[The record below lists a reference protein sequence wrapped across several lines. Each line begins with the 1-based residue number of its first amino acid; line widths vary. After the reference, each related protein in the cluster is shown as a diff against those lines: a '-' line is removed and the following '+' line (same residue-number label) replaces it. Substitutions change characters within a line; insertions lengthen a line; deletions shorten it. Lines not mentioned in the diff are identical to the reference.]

1 MSSRSIGVA
10 ELRAGAI
17 VITLDGLA
25 KGFAGEILFEDVSLF
40 LGPGERVGFVG
51 PNGAGKSTL
60 MKLIAG
66 IELPDRGTVTRQRG
80 IAIGHLSQEVLPTP
94 DATVLETVL
103 RPSAE
108 VAKLEAEIAKLPALL
123 EAARDSAEQARLAA
137 RLAEVHARHH
147 DLAGGQR
154 EARAHR
160 VLAGLGFRPGDA
172 DRPLSSFSGG
182 FVMRAELARLLVEST
197 DVLLLDE
204 PTNHLDLESVLW
216 LQEFL
221 AHASSALI
229 LISHDRAFLNGTVQG
244 IVEIER
250 RKATRYVGTFDDY
263 VREKEERRAQLEAA
277 ARNQE
282 RRIRETE
289 RFIERFR
296 AKASKATQAQSRM
309 KALAR
314 EQRIVVERDDP
325 KVRFRFP
332 QPPRTSAQVL
342 ALRGVDK
349 SYGSLEVY
357 RGLDFELR
365 RGDKTVLV
373 GPNGA
378 GKSTLL
384 KMLAGVIAPDA
395 GSVEV
400 GLRVS
405 LGYYA
410 QHRQEMLD
418 LDRTVLENARSAAR
432 EQSET
437 FVRTLLGA
445 FLFRGDDVEK
455 PASVLS
461 GGEKSRLALARVL
474 LDPPSVL
481 LMDEPTIHLD
491 MASVDALIR
500 ALQAYEGA
508 LCFISHDVH
517 FIRAIARS
525 VVRVESGRLAA
536 YPGDWDYYLWKRG
549 QAATPASGSGT
560 GTGTAAE
567 AEPTSERSAQG
578 RREERRRL
586 AESRVDLAKRTRHL
600 KREIEELERR
610 IEELEREKAGL
621 EADLADPV
629 TYERGDYDFVT
640 ARIRHGEADRSLVAA
655 YERWTELQGSLE
667 AELERDPD

>member
-1 MSSRSIGVA
+1 
-10 ELRAGAI
+10 
-17 VITLDGLA
+17 VITLDGVT

-80 IAIGHLSQEVLPTP
+80 IAIGHLSQEVLPIP
-94 DATVLETVL
+94 DATVLETAL

-108 VAKLEAEIAKLPALL
+108 VAKLEDEIAKLPALL
-123 EAARDSAEQARLAA
+123 EAARDSAEQARFAA

-160 VLAGLGFRPGDA
+160 ILAGLGFRPGDA

-221 AHASSALI
+221 AHAPSALI

-250 RKATRYVGTFDDY
+250 RKATRYAGTFDDY

-277 ARNQE
+277 ARNQD

-289 RFIERFR
+289 RFIERFK

-314 EQRIVVERDDP
+314 EERIVVERDDP

-384 KMLAGVIAPDA
+384 KMLAGVIAPDT

-418 LDRTVLENARSAAR
+418 LDRTVLENARNAAR

-517 FIRAIARS
+517 FIRAVARS
-525 VVRVESGRLAA
+525 VVRVESGRLTA

-549 QAATPASGSGT
+549 QVAAPASGSGM
-560 GTGTAAE
+560 GTAA
-567 AEPTSERSAQG
+567 AADPASERSAQG

-586 AESRVDLAKRTRHL
+586 AESRANLAKRTRHL

-621 EADLADPV
+621 EADLADPA
-629 TYERGDYDFVT
+629 TYERGDYDF
-640 ARIRHGEADRSLVAA
+640 ARARVRHGEADRSLVAA

-667 AELERDPD
+667 AELESDPE

>member
-1 MSSRSIGVA
+1 MITVDGV
-10 ELRAGAI
+10 
-17 VITLDGLA
+17 A
-25 KGFAGEILFEDVSLF
+25 KGFAGETLFEDVSLF
-40 LGPGERVGFVG
+40 VGPGERVGFVG

-60 MKLIAG
+60 MKLITG
-66 IELPDRGTVTRQRG
+66 LELPDRGTVTRQRG
-80 IAIGHLSQEVLPTP
+80 ISIGHLSQEVLPTP
-94 DATVLETVL
+94 DATVLETAL

-108 VAKLEAEIAKLPALL
+108 VARLEDEIATLPSLL
-123 EAARDSAEQARLAA
+123 EVAREPAEQARLAA
-137 RLAEVHARHH
+137 RLAEVHARHEE
-147 DLAGGQR
+147 LAGGHR

-160 VLAGLGFRPGDA
+160 ILAGLGFRPGDVN
-172 DRPLSSFSGG
+172 RPLSSFSGG

-197 DVLLLDE
+197 DLLLLDE

-216 LQEFL
+216 LQDFL
-221 AHASSALI
+221 SHARSALI
-229 LISHDRAFLNGTVQG
+229 LISHDRAFLNATVQG

-250 RKATRYVGTFDDY
+250 RRSTRYVGNFDDY
-263 VREKEERRAQLEAA
+263 VREKDERRAQLESA

-289 RFIERFR
+289 RFIERFK

-309 KALAR
+309 KALAK
-314 EQRIVVERDDP
+314 EERIVIERDDP

-332 QPPRTSAQVL
+332 QPARTSALVL

-349 SYGSLEVY
+349 SYGAVEVY

-384 KMLAGVIAPDA
+384 KMLAGAITPDA

-418 LDRTVLENARSAAR
+418 LNRTVLENARSAAGD
-432 EQSET
+432 QTET
-437 FVRTLLGA
+437 FIRTLLGA

-455 PASVLS
+455 PASLLS
-461 GGEKSRLALARVL
+461 GGEKSRLALALVL
-474 LDPPSVL
+474 LNPPSVL

-517 FIRAIARS
+517 FIRAIAQS
-525 VVRVESGRLAA
+525 VVRVEAGRLTA
-536 YPGDWDYYLWKRG
+536 YPGDWNYYLWKRE
-549 QAATPASGSGT
+549 QAAAPQGAT
-560 GTGTAAE
+560 GAE
-567 AEPTSERSAQG
+567 ASETSATSERSAQG

-586 AESRVDLAKRTRHL
+586 AESRADLAKRTRHL
-600 KREIEELERR
+600 KREIAEIEDR

-621 EADLADPV
+621 EADLADPA
-629 TYERGDYDFVT
+629 TYERGDYDFAG
-640 ARIRHGEADRSLVAA
+640 ARIRHGEAGRSLAAA

-667 AELERDPD
+667 AELERDPG